1 MKKILALMLAM
12 ALSLALFVGCGGDD
26 PSSEGNSSSQSG
38 SSSESSALPAYDVEQ
53 VLEAIESAVPVSSG
67 KEIDDDTLTL
77 LMNVDMENVEAYA
90 GKITQLN
97 QNTDQILV
105 IQAKPGKADAV
116 KTELEARRQAMVD
129 SSANYSEFAGE
140 KVKAENGRVVV
151 KGDYVV
157 LVIVGDSQKM
167 LDEGPDDTYKAVDKA
182 IDEAFN

>member
-1 MKKILALMLAM
+1 MKKIFALMLAM
-12 ALSLALFVGCGGDD
+12 ALSLALFAGCGGDD
-26 PSSEGNSSSQSG
+26 SSSEGDSGSQSG
-38 SSSESSALPAYDVEQ
+38 GSSENSSMPVYDVAQ
-53 VLEAIESAVPVSSG
+53 ILEAIEAAVPVSSG

-105 IQAKPGKADAV
+105 IQAKPGKAEAV
-116 KTELEARRQAMVD
+116 KAELEARRQAMVD

-140 KVKAENGRVVV
+140 KVKAENGRVVI

-157 LVIVGDSQKM
+157 LAIVGDSQK
-167 LDEGPDDTYKAVDKA
+167 LSL
-182 IDEAFN
+182 IHI